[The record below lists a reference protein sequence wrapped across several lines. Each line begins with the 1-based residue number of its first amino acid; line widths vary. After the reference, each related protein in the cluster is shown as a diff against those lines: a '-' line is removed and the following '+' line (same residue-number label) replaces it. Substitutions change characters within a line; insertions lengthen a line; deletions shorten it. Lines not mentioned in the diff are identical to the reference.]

1 MENNVYLTA
10 DQKRLIVALAEKRT
24 KEFYDLLDTLDVQEI
39 SDEQFQLIH
48 NGIKTELNRLNE
60 LCQTVYRK
68 G

>member
-60 LCQTVYRK
+60 LCQAVYQK